1 MFRSLSV
8 LILVSIT
15 GSSFAFGQDTK
26 KAEQPIKV
34 RQLQALDL
42 PLGLQLLVPT
52 GFKVESIAWND
63 KSVASYVTEDGKWR
77 PGAPI
82 VYGFFR
88 GSAPAPKDNKVQ
100 KVKLLHGMEL
110 LVPVGLTKAEV
121 VTESGEVTV
130 NITEGS
136 ATAYLNVGWTRN
148 LGIVLPSPSK

>member
-1 MFRSLSV
+1 MLRSLSV

-15 GSSFAFGQDTK
+15 GSLAFGEDDK
-26 KAEQPIKV
+26 KPEHPIKFK
-34 RQLQALDL
+34 QLQALDL

-52 GFKVESIAWND
+52 GFKVESIDWKD
-63 KSVASYVTEDGKWR
+63 KSVTLYVTEKGEWR
-77 PGAPI
+77 AGAPI

-110 LVPVGLTKAEV
+110 LVPVGLKAEV
-121 VTESGEVTV
+121 VTEHGEVTV

-136 ATAYLNVGWTRN
+136 ATGYLKVGWTAN
-148 LGIVLPSPSK
+148 LDGALPSPSK